1 MSKNLAVHGATCE
14 ADGHPSEC
22 QATVTGQTKDADG
35 DTSVTINGVP
45 LTDHGDSMHF
55 PSHAHAYSGDP
66 PACTSY
72 SSHDLVPDESP
83 SFTVNGRPVVRV
95 GDSTSDPGAGTAQVV
110 DSGGNGAVTH
120 TE

>member
-1 MSKNLAVHGATCE
+1 MSKKLAVHGATCE

-22 QATVTGQTKDADG
+22 QAVVSGSTQDADG

-45 LTDHGDSMHF
+45 ITDHGDSMHF
-55 PSHAHAYSGDP
+55 DSHAHAYSEEDG
-66 PACTSY
+66 CISL

-95 GDSTSDPGAGTAQVV
+95 GDSTSDPGAGTATVV

>member
-1 MSKNLAVHGATCE
+1 MSKEIAVHGATCE

-22 QATVTGQTKDADG
+22 QPTVTGQTQDADG

-45 LTDHGDSMHF
+45 VTDHGDSMHF
-55 PSHAHAYSGDP
+55 DSHAHAYNEEEGCISL
-66 PACTSY
+66 
-72 SSHDLVPDESP
+72 SSHDLVPDQSH

-95 GDSTSDPGAGTAQVV
+95 GDSTSDPGAGTAKVV